1 MTHSNIL
8 AIKHSCFNHENN
20 HENYI
25 CVMNKIPEK
34 CLKCNETLENE
45 MITQLLPPYSNA
57 HQSILFTSYPLSR
70 IAFISSDS
78 NSNISN
84 NSSTIS
90 SSIVHYQPN
99 TNLHCG
105 VVDSQGKV
113 YHYTNQYGIQ
123 YDTIGWEQSIII
135 NVSEVTQSHSL
146 TSFKWNEIIYSVV
159 NNFKQSHPN
168 RMIQH
173 DDYDCLDFIV
183 DIIKYAIDD
192 QQINR
197 ILIAQWLSIHLEWI
211 ILYENIRKQLESGS
225 LQVISKLHHIV

>member
-1 MTHSNIL
+1 METDMKRMNNNWIEIEKNAEDRVVWRMLLGGLYFIVSNRL
-8 AIKHSCFNHENN
+8 
-20 HENYI
+20 
-25 CVMNKIPEK
+25 
-34 CLKCNETLENE
+34 
-45 MITQLLPPYSNA
+45 
-57 HQSILFTSYPLSR
+57 
-70 IAFISSDS
+70 
-78 NSNISN
+78 
-84 NSSTIS
+84 
-90 SSIVHYQPN
+90 
-99 TNLHCG
+99 
-105 VVDSQGKV
+105 

-135 NVSEVTQSHSL
+135 NVSEVTKSDSL

-159 NNFKQSHPN
+159 NDFKQSHPN

-173 DDYDCLDFIV
+173 NDYDCLDFVV